1 MGIIFSMVGCGGPQS
16 GQTIKGS
23 AVMGDESGR
32 ISVSGQ
38 IQLADLALLK
48 ARGIEVIVNNRPD
61 GEAPDQPSHDEV
73 ANAAQELGLR
83 YHFIPVSPRGFT
95 EENVAAMQEV
105 LREEDGAIFAYC
117 RSGNRSSILIQ
128 AAAQAAP

>member
-1 MGIIFSMVGCGGPQS
+1 
-16 GQTIKGS
+16 
-23 AVMGDESGR
+23 MGDESGR
-32 ISVSGQ
+32 ISVGGQ

-83 YHFIPVSPRGFT
+83 YHFIPVSPRGLT
-95 EENVAAMQEV
+95 EENVSAMQEV
-105 LREEDGAIFAYC
+105 LCEEDGAIFAYC